1 MLRRLIAGLLLVST
15 FSLSLA
21 QWTPKG
27 NPIVDAAIQFG
38 NKGFKPAAKPTK
50 VTTSFMP
57 SGDTKAYIDQ
67 VIEKIFE
74 TKEEREG
81 YRPVFDKVFANYP
94 ATMKPA
100 GLDNDAA
107 AAFAFT
113 VTTILTVQKKVEFDD
128 ATFAKVAA
136 SFQSALA
143 ESASKAT
150 NAQKEEAYNFAL
162 SSACAYLSYA
172 SSTSDEAKL
181 KALGEALLANLIGI
195 TSDGIALDKTGMS
208 IEAKKATTP
217 PASDGKLAV
226 TFSLPEGWRKDDKS
240 PWYVCEYRDPR
251 YGNNADTTA
260 ANVRFLPAI
269 PANGSFPDAL
279 RTVWK
284 QAVPAE
290 FADKASNLT
299 YRKLIGNGLVSQFVY
314 AVGNEKGKTWPTLFA
329 VYLIDCGSTWQPVVV
344 AHVWIPVDK
353 FPIGGEMMAQ
363 YSFPHSADMIE
374 AFLKTV
380 RCEGMK
386 PRNIIDKD
394 AMVGA
399 FNFGNSASMDYVNIY
414 TGATVATN
422 FVSYGGTLTLH
433 KDGTFDY
440 VYSSASG
447 QVGNAKFAKIVGK
460 GTWSINGDILTTK
473 FSFYDQGDSYH
484 REMDQYRIGAVV
496 TFTDGEK
503 GCILMDIKKA
513 ANPCT
518 VTAKEEFYTTKKK

>member
-1 MLRRLIAGLLLVST
+1 MLRRVFAGLLLLST
-15 FSLSLA
+15 VSLA
-21 QWTPKG
+21 SAQWAPIG
-27 NPIVDAAIQFG
+27 NPIVDAAIQLG
-38 NKGFKPAAKPTK
+38 STGIKPASKPSK
-50 VTTSFMP
+50 VTTSFTP
-57 SGDTKAYIDQ
+57 SGESKAYIDK
-67 VIEKIFE
+67 VIDEIFS

-128 ATFAKVAA
+128 TTFAKVAA
-136 SFQSALA
+136 EFQAALA
-143 ESASKAT
+143 PSASKAT

-181 KALGEALLANLIGI
+181 RPLGEALLISLVGAKSDDIEIDKSGI
-195 TSDGIALDKTGMS
+195 S
-208 IEAKKATTP
+208 IKAKQKATV
-217 PASDGKLAV
+217 PASNGKLAV
-226 TFSLPEGWRKDDKS
+226 TFSLPDGWRKDDKS
-240 PWYVCEYRDPR
+240 PWYVSEYRDPR

-269 PANGSFPDAL
+269 PAGGSFSDAL
-279 RTVWK
+279 RAAWK

-299 YRKLIGNGLVSQFVY
+299 YRKLIGDGLVSQFVY
-314 AVGNEKGKTWPTLFA
+314 SVGNEKGKTWPTLFA
-329 VYLIDCGSTWQPVVV
+329 VYLIDCGATWQPVVV

-363 YSFPHSADMIE
+363 YSFPRSADMIE
-374 AFLKTV
+374 AFLKTI

-386 PRNIIDKD
+386 PRNVIDKD
-394 AMVGA
+394 ALVGA

-440 VYSSASG
+440 LYSSASG
-447 QVGNAKFAKIVGK
+447 QVGNAKFGKIVGK

-473 FSFYDQGDSYH
+473 YSLYDQGDAYH

-496 TFTDGEK
+496 TFSDGEK
-503 GCILMDIKKA
+503 GCILMDIKKPV
-513 ANPCT
+513 NPCT